1 MKGYDKDEEYTKRVV
16 RDGKYHT
23 GDLGRIN
30 ERGRL
35 VLLLRNPEIILLPTG
50 EKISRTVTIR
60 RLQRL
65 TEWQKVMLHFTMTS
79 LQR

>member
-30 ERGRL
+30 EGDVWCFFFVILRL
-35 VLLLRNPEIILLPTG
+35 FFFLQE
-50 EKISRTVTIR
+50 R
-60 RLQRL
+60 R
-65 TEWQKVMLHFTMTS
+65 
-79 LQR
+79 